1 MPPARVRWHDGVRDA
16 ALDLFLGSS
25 CVGCG
30 RPGRM
35 LCPACRALLPGSA
48 RPVWPSP
55 VPPGLV
61 TPWATAEYADAVRLM
76 VVGHKDH
83 GQLGFRRVLGRLL
96 AVAVRAAAADADP
109 DVPLLLVPV
118 PSRPGSQ
125 RRRGYDPTGAIVAT
139 AAREV
144 RAGGRD
150 VLVRAV
156 LRSSRGVVDQ
166 AGLDATSRTANL
178 AGSMT
183 CPTPGLARL
192 ARRCPRAHVLVCDDV
207 LTTGA
212 TAREAQRALA
222 AVGIVAAG
230 IATVAATRRRAGPG
244 GQLSDPPLSSSG
256 CRG

>member
-1 MPPARVRWHDGVRDA
+1 MRDA
-16 ALDLFLGSS
+16 ALDLLLGSC

-35 LCPACRALLPGSA
+35 LCPGCRALLPRTA
-48 RPVWPSP
+48 RPAWPSP
-55 VPPGLV
+55 VPAGLV

-96 AVAVRAAAADADP
+96 ALAVRAAVAEADP

-125 RRRGYDPTGAIVAT
+125 RRRGYDPTGALVAT

-144 RAGGRD
+144 RADGRE
-150 VLVRAV
+150 VLVRAL
-156 LRSSRGVVDQ
+156 LRSSRGVRDQ
-166 AGLDATSRTANL
+166 AGLDAAARAANL
-178 AGSMT
+178 AGSMS
-183 CPTPGLARL
+183 CPTSGLVRL
-192 ARRCPRAHVLVCDDV
+192 SRRCPRALVVVCDDV

-222 AVGIVAAG
+222 AVGVEAAAVAA
-230 IATVAATRRRAGPG
+230 VAATRRRGGPQD
-244 GQLSDPPLSSSG
+244 GQSDPCLSSSG